1 MAQTVLITG
10 GTGMIGQRLTQFLL
24 EKGYQVAYLSRKQ
37 ESIPNVTVYRW
48 DIEKNWIDD
57 KALVN
62 ADYIV
67 HLAGAGIADA
77 RWTEKRRQ
85 EIINSRTKTIELI
98 AKELQ
103 GRPYK
108 VKAFV
113 SASAIGFYGAD
124 TGETPL
130 TEQTPSGTDFLAH
143 VTRHWENA
151 AELIH
156 NIGIRTTKLRVG
168 VVLSNAGGALPKISM
183 PIRWGVGAPLASGKQ
198 WVSWVHLDD
207 LCRMFIAALEDEKWQ
222 GVYNAVA
229 PTPVTNS
236 ELTRQ
241 IADVL
246 HRPLWLP
253 NIPAFTLRILYGE
266 MANVVLG
273 GNYVVNQRI
282 RTQTNFIYQFE
293 NVQSALQDLAEK

>member
-10 GTGMIGQRLTQFLL
+10 GTGMIGKRLTQLLL
-24 EKGYQVAYLSRKQ
+24 EKGYKVAYLSRKQ

-48 DIEKNWIDD
+48 DVDKNWIDD
-57 KALVN
+57 KALIN
-62 ADYIV
+62 ADYII

-77 RWTEKRRQ
+77 RWTDKRRQ

-98 AKELQ
+98 ARELQ

-124 TGETPL
+124 TGDKQL
-130 TEQTPSGTDFLAH
+130 TEQTPSGSDFLAH
-143 VTRHWENA
+143 VTRHWENS
-151 AELIH
+151 AELID
-156 NIGIRTTKLRVG
+156 NIGIRTTKLRIG
-168 VVLSNAGGALPKISM
+168 VVLSNEGGALPKIST
-183 PIRWGVGAPLASGKQ
+183 PIRWGVGVPLGNGKQ
-198 WVSWVHLDD
+198 WTSWIHLDD
-207 LCRMFIAALEDEKWQ
+207 LCRMFITALENEQWH

-229 PTPVTNS
+229 PAPVTNA

-241 IADVL
+241 IANVL

-253 NIPAFTLRILYGE
+253 PVPGFALKLWYGE

-282 RTQTNFIYQFE
+282 RTETDFIYQFE
-293 NVQSALQDLAEK
+293 EIQSALIDLAKK